1 VIDTWLHTKSG
12 IVALWRHGWPRV
24 VEIERD
30 GVKNTEVWS
39 GNFNCWE
46 PEDVLRRQHKRN
58 EDGSRIIPPKVC
70 PMCILIEHIR
80 DEVRAGRIG
89 WLDPVFAFK
98 GEDEKTSIT
107 LTAAGMYNGFGGE
120 LSRQDVADMRRAGI
134 QRTEAWKQNTM
145 PKCSYVFSVLD
156 NGAPEAG
163 VMPAIE
169 TTALGDAVKRVI
181 RDMIESLGETEG
193 HPLRTPYAIR
203 WMYQPEEAEFNKK
216 YRALAMPRLAYTD
229 EIRALI
235 EESPA
240 PDISNLIGRGDIATL
255 RASMEEHALIKLPF
269 DRIFAAA
276 EAEGGGQRSAAAPK
290 APPSAPRAPEVHT
303 EPAKAEPARA
313 RRGSAAKAEPKK
325 PDYPPGTVII
335 PCDRCGAEMADYDD
349 TCWKCGAKY
358 ELDDADVAPPTKTP
372 AKASTKQAPSQAW
385 AGEGED
391 DLGF

>member
-1 VIDTWLHTKSG
+1 
-12 IVALWRHGWPRV
+12 
-24 VEIERD
+24 
-30 GVKNTEVWS
+30 
-39 GNFNCWE
+39 
-46 PEDVLRRQHKRN
+46 
-58 EDGSRIIPPKVC
+58 
-70 PMCILIEHIR
+70 
-80 DEVRAGRIG
+80 
-89 WLDPVFAFK
+89 
-98 GEDEKTSIT
+98 
-107 LTAAGMYNGFGGE
+107 
-120 LSRQDVADMRRAGI
+120 
-134 QRTEAWKQNTM
+134 
-145 PKCSYVFSVLD
+145 
-156 NGAPEAG
+156 
-163 VMPAIE
+163 
-169 TTALGDAVKRVI
+169 
-181 RDMIESLGETEG
+181 MIESLGETEG

-349 TCWKCGAKY
+349 TSWMMPTWHRRRRRLRRHPRSKRRRRLGQAKVRTTSGS
-358 ELDDADVAPPTKTP
+358 DDKAQARRRAGRCRP
-372 AKASTKQAPSQAW
+372 A
-385 AGEGED
+385 
-391 DLGF
+391 